1 MLPLVPSEADPVRTD
16 IAPELPELA
25 VPVFMLRWPL
35 VPAVDDRTVEILNDP
50 LDVSAP
56 KPDTNETDPPVALV
70 LSPALMESL
79 PPRA

>member
-1 MLPLVPSEADPVRTD
+1 
-16 IAPELPELA
+16 
-25 VPVFMLRWPL
+25 
-35 VPAVDDRTVEILNDP
+35 VDDRTVEILNDP